1 MTRIPQEM
9 LVAASLHHR
18 RFRRNMKAALRIEYT
33 KCRHYSVMQGLPTLE
48 RAPNQGIDIHAL
60 IYSCHPLA
68 LVRLNTMSP
77 KLSNGLYKITNVAL
91 GQCPGHDDTPAAAKP
106 IIGTDHHPIW
116 VVEHVVNNRYR
127 LSLHGFVTK
136 PEEGFIWSYLAPQIT
151 GTEWAINET
160 EEKSNTIIDP
170 IRLSL
175 RVFFW
180 TLREKNTKVSLDL
193 FEGSDL
199 VPNQQWVF
207 TPIKE

>member
-1 MTRIPQEM
+1 MS
-9 LVAASLHHR
+9 SLFCH
-18 RFRRNMKAALRIEYT
+18 A
-33 KCRHYSVMQGLPTLE
+33 E
-48 RAPNQGIDIHAL
+48 RAPNQGIDIHTL

-127 LSLHGFVTK
+127 LSVHGSLERSGQSTK
-136 PEEGFIWSYLAPQIT
+136 PRKRVTRTRS
-151 GTEWAINET
+151 
-160 EEKSNTIIDP
+160 IIDP